1 MGMTYLRWQKVN
13 EATGWDFWR
22 WRFVENF
29 EVVFR
34 IRDFNYLFLFLFF
47 DNRLGWGGFL
57 GYILER

>member
-1 MGMTYLRWQKVN
+1 MGVTYLRWQKVN
-13 EATGWDFWR
+13 EVTGWDFWR
-22 WRFVENF
+22 WRFVEKF

-47 DNRLGWGGFL
+47 DNRLGRGGFL